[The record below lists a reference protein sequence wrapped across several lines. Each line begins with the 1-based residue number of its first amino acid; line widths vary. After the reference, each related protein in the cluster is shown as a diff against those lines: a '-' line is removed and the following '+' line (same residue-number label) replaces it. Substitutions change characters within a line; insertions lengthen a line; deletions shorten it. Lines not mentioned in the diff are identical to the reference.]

1 MESRIILKSNKA
13 KRIFFSQWDYFFFTC
28 LLICSNR
35 GRDEVRG
42 SFSREESNLD
52 FIDAAVTGPT
62 LLYSFTKD
70 EAPGLPAVAVN
81 ADLSGSMG

>member
-1 MESRIILKSNKA
+1 MILKSNKA
-13 KRIFFSQWDYFFFTC
+13 GKISSPGWIFFFFTC

-35 GRDEVRG
+35 GRDEVCG

-70 EAPGLPAVAVN
+70 EASGFTAVAAN
-81 ADLSGSMG
+81 GDLSGCLG